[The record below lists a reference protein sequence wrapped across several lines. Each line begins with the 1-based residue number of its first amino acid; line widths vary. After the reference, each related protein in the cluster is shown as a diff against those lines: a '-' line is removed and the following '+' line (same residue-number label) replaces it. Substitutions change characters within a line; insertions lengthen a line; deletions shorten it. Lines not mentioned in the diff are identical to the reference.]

1 VKFHVLVLDERTGKP
16 LEGALVESGFVQ
28 NFGDQPTI
36 GLKFQSPTNGLVLF
50 EGETSRAPNI
60 ALSKPGYY
68 PVIYQPLNVPV
79 QRTATRWEPWGAT
92 NVVVLRPVIKPV
104 PMRIVAMNDMHLPKV
119 GHKVGYDIVAEDWVS
134 PHGRGLRSDLEFE
147 AQGFYKS
154 HTDHESTLVL
164 RMPNPGDGVIVVGTN
179 QFSRSELRLP
189 RHAPEDGYTNEIA
202 WHFKGVLGADGF
214 RQDTEPDYV
223 DGFVFRFRTVLDEK
237 GNVRSARYA
246 KMLMVKPV
254 QFGGAVDGAFL
265 LLGKLYVNPTLNDR
279 NLEDSRQQFID
290 AGGNPS
296 DF

>member
-1 VKFHVLVLDERTGKP
+1 
-16 LEGALVESGFVQ
+16 
-28 NFGDQPTI
+28 
-36 GLKFQSPTNGLVLF
+36 
-50 EGETSRAPNI
+50 
-60 ALSKPGYY
+60 
-68 PVIYQPLNVPV
+68 
-79 QRTATRWEPWGAT
+79 
-92 NVVVLRPVIKPV
+92 VIKPV